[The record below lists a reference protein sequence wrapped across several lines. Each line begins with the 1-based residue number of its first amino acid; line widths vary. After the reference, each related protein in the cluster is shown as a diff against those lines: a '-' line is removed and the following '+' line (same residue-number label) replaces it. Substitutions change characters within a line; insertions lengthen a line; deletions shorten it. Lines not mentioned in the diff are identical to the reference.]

1 MDGMKTHAIL
11 IFSAALA
18 LGGCATDDA
27 RLREI
32 DDALREA
39 VRDAWTRAAAQGES
53 PESPKVA
60 VESQVVELP
69 EAPLSNP
76 NTNPG
81 AESGAEGGPNDS
93 PASVRPAGSA
103 AEGEPL
109 DFGALRWPWGGFDG
123 SKAALADKARVKSLK
138 VSRSG
143 LSYSWAS
150 GGCEDLGASSRTDA
164 SCLACLFCFDGS
176 SWRGGKFDWISTS
189 RTSRDLENIESG
201 YNGWDAAAFRS
212 AKAHAFCIV
221 SKDGRKR
228 TNVIVQE
235 GGLK

>member
-11 IFSAALA
+11 LFSATLA

-27 RLREI
+27 RLREL
-32 DDALREA
+32 DEALREA
-39 VRDAWTRAAAQGES
+39 VRDAWAKAASEAAQGES
-53 PESPKVA
+53 PEVTI
-60 VESQVVELP
+60 ESQVVELP

-76 NTNPG
+76 NANPG
-81 AESGAEGGPNDS
+81 AESGAEGGPSDS

-123 SKAALADKARVKSLK
+123 SKAALSDKARIKALK
-138 VSRSG
+138 VTASG
-143 LSYSWAS
+143 LSYAWGS
-150 GGCEDLGASSRTDA
+150 GGCEDLGASSKTDA

-176 SWRGGKFDWISTS
+176 AWRGGKFEWISTS
-189 RTSRDLENIESG
+189 RTGRDLKNIESG
-201 YNGWDAAAFRS
+201 HNGWDAAAFRS

-221 SKDGRKR
+221 SKDGRRR

>member
-11 IFSAALA
+11 LFSAALA

-27 RLREI
+27 RLREL
-32 DDALREA
+32 DEALREA
-39 VRDAWTRAAAQGES
+39 VRDAWAKAASEAAQGES
-53 PESPKVA
+53 PEVTI
-60 VESQVVELP
+60 ESQVVELP

-76 NTNPG
+76 NANPG
-81 AESGAEGGPNDS
+81 AESGAEGGPSDS

-123 SKAALADKARVKSLK
+123 SKAALSDKARIKALK
-138 VSRSG
+138 VTASG
-143 LSYSWAS
+143 LSYAWES
-150 GGCEDLGASSRTDA
+150 GGCEDLGASSKTDA
-164 SCLACLFCFDGS
+164 SCLACFFCFDGS
-176 SWRGGKFDWISTS
+176 AWRGGKFEWISTS
-189 RTSRDLENIESG
+189 RTSRSTGNIESG

-221 SKDGRKR
+221 SKDGRRR

>member
-11 IFSAALA
+11 LFSAALA

-27 RLREI
+27 RLREL
-32 DDALREA
+32 DEALREA
-39 VRDAWTRAAAQGES
+39 VRDAWAKAAAEAVPPGGGE
-53 PESPKVA
+53 VA
-60 VESQVVELP
+60 PSSDGEVAPAVAGEVSGG
-69 EAPLSNP
+69 EAAA
-76 NTNPG
+76 T
-81 AESGAEGGPNDS
+81 SGE
-93 PASVRPAGSA
+93 ASTSA
-103 AEGEPL
+103 QAATSASADAAPFASL
-109 DFGALRWPWGGFDG
+109 KWPWGGFDG

-138 VSRSG
+138 VTRSG

-176 SWRGGKFDWISTS
+176 AWRGGKFDWISTS
-189 RTSRDLENIESG
+189 RTGRDLKNIESG

>member
-11 IFSAALA
+11 LFSAALA

-27 RLREI
+27 RLREL
-32 DDALREA
+32 DEALREA
-39 VRDAWTRAAAQGES
+39 VRDAWAKAEAAAAQGES
-53 PESPKVA
+53 PEVTI
-60 VESQVVELP
+60 ESQVVELP

-76 NTNPG
+76 NANPG
-81 AESGAEGGPNDS
+81 AESGAKGGPSDS

-123 SKAALADKARVKSLK
+123 SKAALSDKARIKALK
-138 VSRSG
+138 VTASG
-143 LSYSWAS
+143 LSYAWES

-176 SWRGGKFDWISTS
+176 AWRGGKFEWISTS
-189 RTSRDLENIESG
+189 RTSRDLKNIETG
-201 YNGWDAAAFRS
+201 YSGWDAAAFRS

-221 SKDGRKR
+221 SEDGRRR